1 MSKAPFKYLDP
12 KAMARLGK
20 LSLVARGVVE
30 GYMTGLHRSPYKGFS
45 VEFAEHRMYVPGDPL
60 KHIDWRSFARTER
73 LHVKQFED
81 ETNLRCYVLLDA
93 SASMAYRGEAPSG
106 GLLKGAKA
114 HLGKLDYACY
124 LAASLAYLMIHQ
136 QDPVG
141 LVVFDRQIRQYIAPR
156 ANPEHLRVLMDALE
170 KVKAGEKTSMAGP
183 FHELAET
190 IKKRALIV
198 IVSDLYDEETELL
211 RALRH
216 FRHRKHEVLLLHLL
230 DPSEVEFPFSR
241 LSEFRDLETGER
253 VQVDPRFVRDEYLKQ
268 LEAYCGKFKKACA
281 EAGADYCRINT
292 AVPYD
297 EALGRYLALR
307 MRA

>member
-1 MSKAPFKYLDP
+1 MAKAPYKFLDP
-12 KAMARLGK
+12 KAMAKLGK

-45 VEFAEHRMYVPGDPL
+45 VEFAEHRAYAPGDPL

-93 SASMAYRGEAPSG
+93 SASMAYRSEPAAGNVF
-106 GLLKGAKA
+106 KAKA
-114 HLGKLDYACY
+114 PHLPKLEYACY
-124 LAASLAYLMIHQ
+124 LAASMAYLMIHQ
-136 QDPVG
+136 QDPAG
-141 LVVFDRQIRQYIAPR
+141 LVVFDKAIRKYIAPR
-156 ANPEHLRVLMDALE
+156 ASPEHLRVLMEALE
-170 KVKAGEKTSMAGP
+170 QVKAGEKTGMAGP

-198 IVSDLYDEETELL
+198 ILSDLYDEETEVL

-216 FRHRKHEVLLLHLL
+216 FRHRKHEVLLFHLL
-230 DPSEVEFPFSR
+230 DPAEVDFPFTR
-241 LSEFRDLETGER
+241 LSEFKDLETGER

-268 LEAYCGKFKKACA
+268 LEAYCAKFKKACA
-281 EAGADYCRINT
+281 ESGADYCRINT
-292 AVPYD
+292 SVPYD

-307 MRA
+307 ART